1 MGWIEEQVN
10 GWVCRWVMDR
20 MGRRVEEWMNRWVA
34 GWMGKE
40 AGGGMSGWVDGCEDE
55 PSQEHRLYLV
65 IYVQKVQM
73 RCTSQ

>member
-1 MGWIEEQVN
+1 MQV
-10 GWVCRWVMDR
+10 V
-20 MGRRVEEWMNRWVA
+20 WVA

-40 AGGGMSGWVDGCEDE
+40 AGGGMSGRVDGCEDE

-73 RCTSQ
+73 SCTSQ